1 MRRILTALAL
11 IPIVVY
17 VVLWANYWVF
27 LGVVALSAC
36 LCYREY
42 NDIAAAYG
50 FGEPGLLGYAAGL
63 VLLAWPGWPVL
74 VAAALVAFLLSMRME
89 DLSKALPHSALLVT
103 GIVYAFG
110 CWVPAGPLRAASP
123 HWLMFALILNWVGDT
138 GAYVVGRKF
147 GKHKLAP
154 RVSPKKSWEGAAA
167 SVVTSVLFAGSYL
180 VWFVRVP
187 VHPRRAAHR
196 CRQHR
201 RATRRPGRI
210 RHQARRRRQRFQQH
224 SARPRRVPGPRG
236 QHPVRSSGSLCLRP
250 LDVIILS

>member
-17 VVLWANYWVF
+17 VVMWANYWVF

-42 NDIAAAYG
+42 NDIAAACG
-50 FGEPGLLGYAAGL
+50 FGEPGPLGYAAGL
-63 VLLAWPGWPVL
+63 VLLVWPGWQVL
-74 VAAALVAFLLSMRME
+74 VAAALVAFLLSMRMD

-103 GIVYAFG
+103 GLVYAFG
-110 CWVPAGPLRAASP
+110 CWIPAGLLRAASP

-167 SVVTSVLFAGSYL
+167 SVVTAVLFAGSYL
-180 VWFVRVP
+180 AWFVRVP
-187 VHPRRAAHR
+187 VLHAVLLTSAANIAGQLGDLAESAIKR
-196 CRQHR
+196 G
-201 RATRRPGRI
+201 AGVKDSSSILPG
-210 RHQARRRRQRFQQH
+210 HGGFLD
-224 SARPRRVPGPRG
+224 RVDSTLFAL
-236 QHPVRSSGSLCLRP
+236 PVVYAYVRWTL
-250 LDVIILS
+250 